1 MTDYLKF
8 NNRKKIVIQ
17 WVRARGQDS
26 LTAQDEKLD
35 RCAEKFPGGG

>member
-26 LTAQDEKLD
+26 LTAQDEKLH